1 MARGNKKGI
10 SDETKQHV
18 IWMSH
23 NRKKQE
29 DIARDLRICLSS
41 VEKILAR
48 YRKES
53 EGLHVPTLRVRGLPR
68 ALGAADI
75 DFLVGLIQRTP
86 DMYLHEMQAQLRE
99 VCNVDVCLWTI
110 WTALRRRGYTRK
122 RVSDQ

>member
-10 SDETKQHV
+10 SDETKRH
-18 IWMSH
+18 
-23 NRKKQE
+23 KQE

-99 VCNVDVCLWTI
+99 VCNVDVV
-110 WTALRRRGYTRK
+110 RRGYTRK